1 MDKSIKIQLWNI
13 KRAIQDLILGLAQNG
28 QPYLARSKNDVNLKP

>member
-1 MDKSIKIQLWNI
+1 MGYVWNT

-28 QPYLARSKNDVNLKP
+28 QP